1 MGVSSGKSVYA
12 RHGNGPDRRNDPR
25 TAPPVLRTCGRIRLR
40 AGLIFLLLLASPAT
54 AGETI
59 RIASFNVGLDRDG
72 PGLLYRDILRGEDT
86 QIAAIID
93 VITAV
98 SPDILVLQKFDY
110 DHDLLALK
118 AFAAQLK
125 QDGPDYPHFFATL
138 PNSGMFTGLDMDGD
152 GYLGDPSD
160 AQGFGSFAGSGG
172 LAILSRFPIAQADVK
187 DFSAFLWA
195 DLPGAIP
202 PHTDDGVFPSDA
214 AFAIQR
220 LSTTSH
226 LDVPVLLPDGG
237 RLLLWTMYATPPV
250 FDGPEDRNGRRNH
263 DETLFWLKYAN
274 GELPWQ
280 PDDFP
285 FVLLGGLNL
294 DPVDG
299 AGRSDALLR
308 LLSDPRVQDVQPAS
322 SAGRQVSEQQGGVN
336 NTHRGDPALD
346 TADWPDQPGRPG
358 NMRVDYVLPSND
370 LTVINSGVHWP
381 ADGTA
386 DAASTHRLVWVDIAF

>member
-1 MGVSSGKSVYA
+1 M
-12 RHGNGPDRRNDPR
+12 
-25 TAPPVLRTCGRIRLR
+25 
-40 AGLIFLLLLASPAT
+40 
-54 AGETI
+54 
-59 RIASFNVGLDRDG
+59 
-72 PGLLYRDILRGEDT
+72 YRDILRGEDA

-98 SPDILVLQKFDY
+98 SPDILVLQKFDF

-125 QDGPDYPHFFATL
+125 QDGPDYPYIFATL

-187 DFSAFLWA
+187 DFSNFLWA

-202 PHTDDGVFPSDA
+202 PHTDAGVFPSDV

-237 RLLLWTMYATPPV
+237 RLLLWTMYATSPV

-263 DETLFWLKYAN
+263 AETLFWLKYAN

-308 LLSDPRVQDVQPAS
+308 LLSDPRIQDVQPAS

-358 NMRVDYVLPSND
+358 NMRVDYVLPSAD